1 MDLKETLPYEKNSL
15 LNMYWLSPGSYFLH
29 WHHELEFVFVT
40 KGTILYGVNQQ
51 LLKLEEG
58 DFIIV
63 TPGDIHWL
71 QNNVGDGEVF
81 MLVISR
87 EFLNH
92 TFDARLFNTALFT
105 KKTIAQNPDYSK
117 IYPTLLELYDEY
129 EHDKKTWSE
138 ELLRLNLQLLLYHCL
153 RCLNDSIPLALSDHQ
168 SRETDVCRIIM
179 DFFSTVSPM
188 DYHLDKLADLLGY
201 SPNHLCKVFRRIF
214 HKSFYQYAL
223 EYKMHLAK
231 EYLKKTDLSITE
243 IAEKSGFSTIRAFN
257 TAFKKAFGIPPGEF
271 RRLHT

>member
-1 MDLKETLPYEKNSL
+1 MDLKETLPYEKTSL

-29 WHHELEFVFVT
+29 WHHELEFMFVT
-40 KGTILYGVNQQ
+40 KGSILYGVNQQ

-58 DFIIV
+58 DFITV
-63 TPGDIHWL
+63 SPGDIHWL
-71 QNNVGDGEVF
+71 QNTIGDGEVF
-81 MLVISR
+81 MLVISQ
-87 EFLNH
+87 EFLNQ
-92 TFDARLFNTALFT
+92 TFDTRLFHTALFSR
-105 KKTIAQNPDYSK
+105 KNISHNSDYAK
-117 IYPTLLELYDEY
+117 IYPTLLELHDEY
-129 EHDKKTWSE
+129 EHDSNIWSE
-138 ELLRLNLQLLLYHCL
+138 EVLRLNLQLLLYHCL
-153 RCLNDSIPLALSDHQ
+153 RCRDGSISLVLSERQ

-179 DFFSTVSPM
+179 DFFSSTGPA
-188 DYHLDKLADLLGY
+188 DYHLNTLADLLGY

-231 EYLKKTDLSITE
+231 EYLKKTDLPVTE

-271 RRLHT
+271 RRLHN